1 MSGTPPPSSDSAT
14 APGGPT
20 PTIQRSGGSRTG
32 MYAVVGVIIIVLLL
46 VGVGFATNWYGTQN
60 KKSSTTPPVV
70 VGACPTGQS
79 LSGAGAQAALAL
91 MSTWT
96 QDYQSASSN
105 TLAYNPSGSGSGLT
119 SFTDKDVD
127 FAVTDDPLNSTQT
140 AALPSP
146 ALTLPITGSALTI
159 IYNLPGIT
167 KPIQLSGTTLADIYL
182 GVITN
187 WNDSRITVNNTGIT
201 FPNQTIV
208 TVHRSDAAGLTYV
221 FTGLLAKDDSA
232 WASGP
237 GQAIAVSWPKAPTQD
252 SVKGN
257 SLVISTVA
265 STSYS
270 IGYSDLSDVLAS
282 PGLAYAKL
290 LNPTGNYILPTPA
303 NAAAAIANL
312 SKTTTFPNAS
322 GNWNSVTMINS
333 PGSYDYPAATFIYLF
348 VYQKADQGFT
358 PSLDKTQAL
367 IQFVNWS
374 LTEGQAYAGALYYA
388 ALPSQVIA
396 NDLAGLTSIT
406 YNGAAVPAC
415 G

>member
-1 MSGTPPPSSDSAT
+1 MSGTPSSPSGSASPPGE
-14 APGGPT
+14 PM
-20 PTIQRSGGSRTG
+20 PTIQRTGGSRTG
-32 MYAVVGVIIIVLLL
+32 LYAVVGVVIVVLLL
-46 VGVGFATNWYGTQN
+46 VGVGFATNWYGTV
-60 KKSSTTPPVV
+60 KKSTSPGTVT
-70 VGACPTGQS
+70 GACPTGQT

-96 QDYQSASSN
+96 QDYQTASSN
-105 TLAYNPSGSGSGLT
+105 TLSYNPSGSGSGLT
-119 SFTDKDVD
+119 SFTAKDVD

-167 KPIQLSGTTLADIYL
+167 KPIQLSGATLSDIYL

-187 WNDSRITVNNTGIT
+187 WNDPRITVNNSGVT
-201 FPNQTIV
+201 FPDQTIV

-221 FTGLLAKDDSA
+221 FTGLLAKDSPA
-232 WASGP
+232 WSSGP
-237 GQAIAVSWPKAPTQD
+237 GQAIGISWPKAPTQD

-290 LNPTGNYILPTPA
+290 LNPSGNYVLPTPA

-312 SKTTTFPNAS
+312 SKSTTFPSAS
-322 GNWNSVTMINS
+322 GNWDGVTMINS

-348 VYQKADQGFT
+348 AYQKADQGFS
-358 PSLDKTQAL
+358 PSLAKTQAL
-367 IQFVNWS
+367 VQFVTWS
-374 LTEGQAYAGALYYA
+374 LTLGQSFAGALYYA
-388 ALPSQVIA
+388 GLPTPVIA
-396 NDLAGLTSIT
+396 NDQAGLASIT